1 MSRKSIL
8 RKGYRPLVLLA
19 AFSLCAAAVQAQGF
33 EDLNLGTGAGN
44 PGVSTGNRDTAL
56 GEQALASN
64 TTGSDNTAVGAEALF
79 SNTSGATN
87 TGVGSF
93 ALWSNTTGLVN
104 TAVGSGTLNAN
115 TTGSANSGFGV
126 GALNSNTTGGN
137 NTALGFQAL
146 FAVST
151 SSNNTAVGANAL
163 GNASGSGN
171 TALGRLAGFN
181 ITSGTN
187 NIDIGNNPPGNES
200 STIRIGS
207 TQTRA
212 FLAGVNG
219 VTVSSGTAVYID
231 SNGQL
236 GTITSSVRFKEDVE
250 SMGDA
255 SEGLMKLRPVT
266 FRYKAPYDDGSH
278 LLQYGLIAEEVA
290 KVFPD
295 LVQYDQQGKPFTVRY
310 HEINT
315 MLLNELQKQHGKV
328 AEQQAEVT
336 QLKSQLAEQ
345 EARIQ
350 RLEALLARQPE
361 APKAP

>member
-1 MSRKSIL
+1 MSRKFIL

-19 AFSLCAAAVQAQGF
+19 AFSLCATAVQAQGF

-44 PGVSTGNRDTAL
+44 PSVSTGNRDTAL

-93 ALWSNTTGLVN
+93 ALWANTTGLVN

-137 NTALGFQAL
+137 NTAIGFQAL
-146 FAVST
+146 FGVTTAN
-151 SSNNTAVGANAL
+151 NNTAVGANAL
-163 GNASGSGN
+163 GNASGAGN
-171 TALGRLAGFN
+171 TALGRLAGYN
-181 ITSGTN
+181 ITTGTN

-200 STIRIGS
+200 NTIRIGS
-207 TQTRA
+207 TQTKA

-250 SMGDA
+250 SMGEA
-255 SEGLMKLRPVT
+255 SEALMKLRPVT
-266 FRYKAPYDDGSH
+266 FHYKAPYDDGTH

-336 QLKSQLAEQ
+336 RLRSQLAEQ
-345 EARIQ
+345 EARLL
-350 RLEALLARQPE
+350 RLEAVLARQPE
-361 APKAP
+361 APKAS